1 MASTT
6 NPGTTPGAVA
16 DRVSQ
21 LGQRIRSARTRR
33 KLRREDLAQRA
44 GVSRST
50 LEAIE
55 RGELT
60 TGIGAYVRA
69 LWAMGL
75 DQELDL
81 IADPGLDRDG
91 LALELSAVTKRV
103 RVQSKVDNDF

>member
-6 NPGTTPGAVA
+6 TTISAPDAVVE
-16 DRVSQ
+16 RVRQ
-21 LGQRIRSARTRR
+21 LGLRIRSARTRR
-33 KLRREDLAQRA
+33 RLRREDFAQRA

-50 LEAIE
+50 MEAIE

-69 LWAMGL
+69 LWALGL

-81 IADPGLDRDG
+81 VADPGLDRDG
-91 LALELSAVTKRV
+91 LALELSAQTKRV
-103 RVQSKVDNDF
+103 RVQTKVNDDF